1 VSGSSKDHP
10 HASRSTTSNGTAG
23 GLSGYKMVPKVQPNA
38 NGNRA
43 ERRAAQK
50 NKGK

>member
-10 HASRSTTSNGTAG
+10 HASRSKTSNGSG
-23 GLSGYKMVPKVQPNA
+23 GGQSGYKMVPKVQPNA

-43 ERRAAQK
+43 ERRAADKQ
-50 NKGK
+50 KGK